1 MTGGT
6 RKELGELK
14 KGGPEESWKGLPAR
28 EKGLGASATR

>member
-14 KGGPEESWKGLPAR
+14 KGEPEESWKGLPAR
-28 EKGLGASATR
+28 EKGLEASATR